1 MADDVELDAPKD
13 NSLRN
18 LLIGFTAVMLL
29 AVAVRFYFVYRAH
42 VAPAATVAKDD
53 TPDTHLT
60 NDDLV
65 FPRNLHASSLADL
78 KVLDGKRVWVQSGGE
93 TVYYTA
99 TAKGADLKKPLGY
112 LQGAEPLEVVSFVS
126 QQTPADPYVTAWLGM
141 LFHKPGDAKTL
152 FATQV
157 GTTVGKQDNIV
168 TDQKFYYDDP
178 RGLYKWPAVVWQA
191 VDAHQAIAGMNEFQT
206 NLALGP
212 INKLGAGEK
221 GNRTNTYLHGEKLV
235 DVTFVGNKATKIE
248 PQ

>member
-1 MADDVELDAPKD
+1 MANETDESTPKD

-18 LLIGFTAVMLL
+18 LLLGFTAVMLL
-29 AVAVRFYFVYRAH
+29 ALAVRFYFAYRAH
-42 VAPAATVAKDD
+42 VAPAATVAKDE

-78 KVLDGKRVWVQSGGE
+78 KVLDGKQVWVQSGGE
-93 TVYYTA
+93 TLYYAA

-112 LQGAEPLEVVSFVS
+112 LQGAEPLQVVGFVS
-126 QQTPADPYVTAWLGM
+126 QQTPSDPYVNAWIGM

-152 FATQV
+152 LATQV

-168 TDQKFYYDDP
+168 ADQKFYYDDP
-178 RGLYKWPAVVWQA
+178 HGLYKWPANVWQA
-191 VDAHQAIAGMNEFQT
+191 VDAHSPIAGMNEFQT

-212 INKLGAGEK
+212 ISKLGTGEK
-221 GNRTNTYLHGEKLV
+221 GNRTNTYLHAEKLV
-235 DVTFVGNKATKIE
+235 DVTFVNNKATKIT